1 MVIHDMFRFQRVIG
15 RGLKAARQSPWLA
28 AVSLLALYLAGVGH
42 VAFVP
47 HVLCDQGEMTHARRL
62 DLTSLAEH
70 VVDSPLSAIAAA
82 TQRAGL
88 TSPEGHQHCLVCTNR
103 RNQLSQSHG
112 LFEQCRTVIGL
123 RQLASA
129 GIAPARLLVLQLAP
143 KHSPPA

>member
-1 MVIHDMFRFQRVIG
+1 MVIHGKFR
-15 RGLKAARQSPWLA
+15 KAARQSPWP

-47 HVLCDQGEMTHARRL
+47 HVLCEQGEMTHARRL
-62 DLTSLAEH
+62 DLASLAER
-70 VVDSPLSAIAAA
+70 VFDSPLSAIAAA

-88 TSPEGHQHCLVCTNR
+88 ASPEGHQHCLVCTNR

-112 LFEQCRTVIGL
+112 SFEPCRIVVGL

-129 GIAPARLLVLQLAP
+129 GIAPARLVVLQLAP